1 MDQSLVSKIRAANT
15 TLIAN
20 GNLAAVGEFFAS
32 DYVAHLTD
40 RDMEGGHDAICK
52 YLKMLRSAFPHIEI
66 DVQILVEGKN
76 RVAWQRTLRG
86 AQEGAFMGFPAS
98 GRNIVWRDV
107 VTSQFRGGLIAE
119 DWVITDLAE
128 RLLLSRKS

>member
-1 MDQSLVSKIRAANT
+1 MNPSLVSKIRAANT

-20 GNLAAVGEFFAS
+20 GNLAAVGDFFAS

-40 RDMEGGHDAICK
+40 RDMEGGHDGIRK

-66 DVQILVEGKN
+66 DVEILVEGKN